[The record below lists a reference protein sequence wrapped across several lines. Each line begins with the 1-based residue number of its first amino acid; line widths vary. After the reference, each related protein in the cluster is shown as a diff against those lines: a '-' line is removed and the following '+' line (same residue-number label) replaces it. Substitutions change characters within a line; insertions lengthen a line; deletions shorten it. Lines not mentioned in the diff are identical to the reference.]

1 MAVSE
6 KTRKIIWCE
15 AGGRCAIC
23 REQVATPGTD
33 CDDPS
38 VFGEEAH
45 IVARSKGGPRAGA
58 LDDTSIDNHTNLVLL
73 CSKHH
78 KQVDD
83 QPVHFT
89 VDRLREI
96 KAEHAAWTRSLTD
109 AASNRMRLVPDPAF
123 PQPRNLK
130 LITRGN
136 PLWNMIKSSVTF
148 EYALQDGLPEEE
160 EDLILEFLDL
170 TQDYCDIAPEL
181 HSVRENR
188 DAEKALQS
196 YLSKLAER
204 GFLVGAYVRHMLLIE
219 GAAQD
224 GTPWPM
230 LRVEVQPASHTVV
243 TDANGRPITGEESD
257 TDQPIG
263 DIKPF

>member
-1 MAVSE
+1 MAVSA

-23 REQVATPGTD
+23 RAPVVTPGTD
-33 CDDPS
+33 WDDPS

-45 IVARSKGGPRAGA
+45 IVARSNGGPRAGA
-58 LDDTSIDNHTNLVLL
+58 LDDASIDSHTNLVLL

-83 QPVHFT
+83 QPGHFT

-96 KAEHAAWTRSLTD
+96 KAKHAAWMRSLDETTPG
-109 AASNRMRLVPDPAF
+109 RLKLAPDPEF
-123 PQPRNLK
+123 PQPRILK

-148 EYALQDGLPEEE
+148 EYALPDGLPEED
-160 EDLILEFLDL
+160 EDLILEFLDAV
-170 TQDYCDIAPEL
+170 QDYCDIAAEL

-188 DAEKALQS
+188 DAEKGLQT
-196 YLSKLAER
+196 YIGRLAER
-204 GFLVGAYVRHMLLIE
+204 NFLVGAFVRHMLLVDGSGQE
-219 GAAQD
+219 

-230 LRVEVQPASHTVV
+230 LRVEVQPASHATI
-243 TDANGRPITGEESD
+243 TDESGRPYPNEQSSTGAPDEEQSA
-257 TDQPIG
+257 
-263 DIKPF
+263 

>member
-23 REQVATPGTD
+23 RVQVVTPGTD

-45 IVARSKGGPRAGA
+45 IVARSKGGPRAGL
-58 LDDTSIDNHTNLVLL
+58 LDDASIDSHTNLVLL

-78 KQVDD
+78 KQIDD
-83 QPVHFT
+83 QPGYFT

-96 KAEHAAWTRSLTD
+96 KAQHAAWTRSLGEATPG
-109 AASNRMRLVPDPAF
+109 RLRLVPDPAY
-123 PQPRNLK
+123 PQPRILK

-136 PLWNMIKSSVTF
+136 PLWNMIKPSMTF
-148 EYALQDGLPEEE
+148 EYALPDHLPEQD

-170 TQDYCDIAPEL
+170 VQDYCDIASDL

-188 DAEKALQS
+188 EAEKELQR
-196 YLSKLAER
+196 YLSKLAEHN
-204 GFLVGAYVRHMLLIE
+204 FLVGAFVRHMLLTNDS
-219 GAAQD
+219 AQEA
-224 GTPWPM
+224 TPWPM
-230 LRVEVQPASHTVV
+230 LRVEVQPASHATI
-243 TDANGRPITGEESD
+243 TDESGRPYPKQQTAGAPAEE
-257 TDQPIG
+257 QNA
-263 DIKPF
+263 